1 MSHAARLL
9 AIALGLAIAI
19 GDAAAQET
27 RVDSLRL
34 AHGEAAVRVA
44 DLATARDSTQAWAER
59 LYRLIPE
66 AREQGTDALRHT
78 LAVAQFAADS
88 LDSLDASLAEALTAE
103 RQARGALVSALE
115 SELERT
121 LDDAESAPPIQKAA
135 LTQLAQS
142 LANELAVIQAPL
154 QLPATELPTVAIEPG
169 DGPEEIALKADF
181 LSDRATQLRSAAD
194 VVASEITRVERRGE
208 LQDEMRRLVAEV
220 RLFDEAGLPP
230 VAAEAGENV
239 PPENQVLTDLTG
251 TRVGPGDV
259 AVAPAGERALDLP
272 ILPVEGEVQL
282 PLDEAT
288 LLEQLERLREDF
300 LRRAEVLERQA
311 EEFRQLLR
319 GPP

>member
-154 QLPATELPTVAIEPG
+154 QLPATELP
-169 DGPEEIALKADF
+169 
-181 LSDRATQLRSAAD
+181 
-194 VVASEITRVERRGE
+194 
-208 LQDEMRRLVAEV
+208 
-220 RLFDEAGLPP
+220 
-230 VAAEAGENV
+230 
-239 PPENQVLTDLTG
+239 
-251 TRVGPGDV
+251 
-259 AVAPAGERALDLP
+259 
-272 ILPVEGEVQL
+272 
-282 PLDEAT
+282 
-288 LLEQLERLREDF
+288 
-300 LRRAEVLERQA
+300 
-311 EEFRQLLR
+311 
-319 GPP
+319 